1 MSWGPH
7 SCCGEGVLFFCWGS
21 SSVFFWEAVLVMGN
35 RSPLHLSWIPM
46 VALELQ
52 WWSWESSQ
60 GALGGL
66 VLILNSNGERG
77 VPLE

>member
-1 MSWGPH
+1 M
-7 SCCGEGVLFFCWGS
+7 VRAS
-21 SSVFFWEAVLVMGN
+21 SSSAGGVPLSFFWEAVLVMGN

>member
-1 MSWGPH
+1 
-7 SCCGEGVLFFCWGS
+7 
-21 SSVFFWEAVLVMGN
+21 
-35 RSPLHLSWIPM
+35 M